1 MPADDEQET
10 EGIALSIPSID
21 GALVRRLRERE
32 EPIVVVLHFQ
42 LVGIAAGLVFTFFNW
57 RTPLPW
63 EWFCLLMCGVLT
75 RSARCA

>member
-1 MPADDEQET
+1 MTALCRQEARIS
-10 EGIALSIPSID
+10 G
-21 GALVRRLRERE
+21 GVLVHRLRERE

-42 LVGIAAGLVFTFFNW
+42 LVGIAAGLVFLCFSW

-75 RSARCA
+75 QIGQVCLTP

>member
-1 MPADDEQET
+1 MMSHAR
-10 EGIALSIPSID
+10 
-21 GALVRRLRERE
+21 RRLSRALDGGSAARRE

-42 LVGIAAGLVFTFFNW
+42 LVGIAAGLVFSFFNW

-75 RSARCA
+75 QVGQVCLTP